1 MYEAFFGMTH
11 TPFTRDLPPECLYET
26 KAMSDVLGRLMYV
39 ADKKLFAVITSE
51 PGCGKST
58 LLRKFDAMLPKD
70 EYILLYLSDS
80 KLTPKWFYKG
90 LLEQLGIDSG
100 FYRGDAKRQLQ
111 ASIEI
116 IQESR
121 RSRWS
126 AYSTRRTSSTR
137 KCSRSSASC

>member
-70 EYILLYLSDS
+70 KYILLYLSES
-80 KLTPKWFYKG
+80 KLAATWF
-90 LLEQLGIDSG
+90 
-100 FYRGDAKRQLQ
+100 
-111 ASIEI
+111 
-116 IQESR
+116 
-121 RSRWS
+121 
-126 AYSTRRTSSTR
+126 
-137 KCSRSSASC
+137 